1 MITVPIHFFK
11 WLGFTFE
18 PKTNYSR
25 CSRKRESLRKKASK
39 FPPPPSI
46 SAQCSM
52 PLWVWENCLAPH
64 CQWTTDHE
72 HLPRSN
78 EAEHRKIWLCKHSF
92 WPLSKEPLE
101 WFCGAKRPLGKEGGS
116 SGGGRRRGGKYCSR
130 ANRVFNA
137 SRKQQI
143 WGKKAS
149 SSLFPCFIEEGCC
162 VTLKYEWSWSYRA

>member
-1 MITVPIHFFK
+1 MPKQVLDRDLEEKTKNWKNLWKFVYILAKQCRSPFNSTNFLTKKKIQHSNFANLSNQNLLGQEEEKANMITVPIHFFK

-72 HLPRSN
+72 HLPS
-78 EAEHRKIWLCKHSF
+78 
-92 WPLSKEPLE
+92 PSKPNTGKSD
-101 WFCGAKRPLGKEGGS
+101 FANIPLG
-116 SGGGRRRGGKYCSR
+116 
-130 ANRVFNA
+130 
-137 SRKQQI
+137 
-143 WGKKAS
+143 
-149 SSLFPCFIEEGCC
+149 L
-162 VTLKYEWSWSYRA
+162 